1 MGNEKKV
8 YWIPRKIIIALVV
21 LLLLMPAFS
30 VLAKDL
36 GNSDII
42 EMLGAKL
49 PEKTII
55 TIIESSTVNV
65 DTSAEAIAKLRAA
78 GSSDALIAVIF
89 KVAFKPQTAP
99 ISQPVADSKKDNFLS
114 DARILL
120 IQDGKNIDLVAE
132 SLTIRNAIS
141 SLFTFT
147 PKRYADF
154 RPLNASMRVDS
165 PSPIF
170 EQSMEAQHAPQNN
183 IFLLKLEKSTD
194 LHSAKRVAA
203 IVYDQ
208 GGNPAFPL
216 DEVIPLEFQQI
227 QDASRAEATRKSW
240 RFKPKQPLEPGE
252 YAIAYRNMFYTF
264 GVDGAPESGK

>member
-1 MGNEKKV
+1 MDTEENNHSASRATIV
-8 YWIPRKIIIALVV
+8 DASI
-21 LLLLMPAFS
+21 FS
-30 VLAKDL
+30 TCKDL

-170 EQSMEAQHAPQNN
+170 RTVNGGTACP
-183 IFLLKLEKSTD
+183 
-194 LHSAKRVAA
+194 AK
-203 IVYDQ
+203 
-208 GGNPAFPL
+208 
-216 DEVIPLEFQQI
+216 
-227 QDASRAEATRKSW
+227 
-240 RFKPKQPLEPGE
+240 
-252 YAIAYRNMFYTF
+252 
-264 GVDGAPESGK
+264 